1 MKELVKN
8 QQLYLQE
15 NSFIFKKKKLQLA
28 NQESE
33 ETTHVPHLMCQY
45 WP

>member
-8 QQLYLQE
+8 QQLQE
-15 NSFIFKKKKLQLA
+15 NSFIFKKKNLQLA

-33 ETTHVPHLMCQY
+33 ETTHVAHLMCQY
-45 WP
+45 